1 MTDPEPR
8 TLSVLLVED
17 NAGDARLI
25 AELLR
30 LPADEFRLEHVERLA
45 PALERLGQG
54 GVDVVLLDL
63 GLPDSQ
69 GRATFAAVR
78 HAAPTVPV
86 IILTGLWDEALAT
99 RMVRAGAQ
107 DYLAKGEV
115 DGNLLRR
122 AIRYAFERHRAD
134 VQIRRQNE
142 TLEGRVVERT
152 SQLEAAN
159 AELRRREREL
169 QEYLDAMS
177 TLSAKIAPDGRIL
190 LVNRIALQASGLP
203 LDELLGTSFLDGEW
217 WSYDPRVQ
225 QRVRD
230 AFCRALAGT
239 TVSYEEKLRAFGRVM
254 TIMFSLVP
262 ITGADGTLAYVVAEG
277 RDITRRVE
285 VEEALQLAN
294 RELEA
299 FTYSVSHDLRAPLR
313 QIDGFSR
320 ILSESLWYDLDDKAR
335 HYLTRIQE
343 GTKHMGRL
351 VDDLLGLAR
360 LGQQSPRARETAL
373 TPIVLDV
380 IAGLGPDAA
389 DREVEWRVGELPTT
403 VCDPGLMRIV
413 FTNLASNALK
423 YTRPRSRATVEI
435 GCTSHE
441 GRPALFVRDNGVGF
455 NMKYADKLFGV
466 FQRLHRSEEF
476 EGTGVGLAT
485 VQRIVHKHGGEIWA
499 DAAPDAGATFYF
511 TLGSVAE
518 TATVER
524 A

>member
-1 MTDPEPR
+1 MTDTGLRP
-8 TLSVLLVED
+8 LVVLLVED
-17 NAGDARLI
+17 NSGDARRI

-30 LPADEFRLEHVERLA
+30 PSAGEFRLEHVVRLA
-45 PALERLGQG
+45 PGLERLGQG

-69 GRATFAAVR
+69 GRATFTAVLR
-78 HAAPTVPV
+78 AAPTVAV
-86 IILTGLWDEALAT
+86 IILTGHWDETLAISV
-99 RMVRAGAQ
+99 VRAGAQ
-107 DYLAKGEV
+107 DYLAKAEV

-134 VQIRRQNE
+134 IEIRRLNE

-159 AELRRREREL
+159 GELRRRE
-169 QEYLDAMS
+169 
-177 TLSAKIAPDGRIL
+177 
-190 LVNRIALQASGLP
+190 
-203 LDELLGTSFLDGEW
+203 
-217 WSYDPRVQ
+217 
-225 QRVRD
+225 
-230 AFCRALAGT
+230 
-239 TVSYEEKLRAFGRVM
+239 
-254 TIMFSLVP
+254 
-262 ITGADGTLAYVVAEG
+262 
-277 RDITRRVE
+277 
-285 VEEALQLAN
+285 

-351 VDDLLGLAR
+351 VEDLLALAR

-373 TPIVLDV
+373 TPIVLEV
-380 IAGLGPDAA
+380 IAGLGPDAV

-423 YTRPRSRATVEI
+423 YTRSRSRATVEI
-435 GCTSHE
+435 GCMSHE

>member
-1 MTDPEPR
+1 MTDPELRPL
-8 TLSVLLVED
+8 TVLLVED
-17 NAGDARLI
+17 DPGDARLI
-25 AELLR
+25 ADLLGP
-30 LPADEFRLEHVERLA
+30 PAGEFRLEHVDRLA
-45 PALERLGQG
+45 LGLERLGRE

-63 GLPDSQ
+63 GLPDSH
-69 GRATFAAVR
+69 GSATLTAVR
-78 HAAPTVPV
+78 SAATVVPV
-86 IILTGLWDEALAT
+86 IILTALGDEALAT

-107 DYLAKGEV
+107 DYLAKAEV
-115 DGNLLRR
+115 DGHLLRR
-122 AIRYAFERHRAD
+122 AIRYAVERHCANAE
-134 VQIRRQNE
+134 IRRLNE
-142 TLEGRVVERT
+142 TLEGRVAERT

-159 AELRRREREL
+159 GELRRRE
-169 QEYLDAMS
+169 
-177 TLSAKIAPDGRIL
+177 
-190 LVNRIALQASGLP
+190 
-203 LDELLGTSFLDGEW
+203 
-217 WSYDPRVQ
+217 
-225 QRVRD
+225 
-230 AFCRALAGT
+230 
-239 TVSYEEKLRAFGRVM
+239 
-254 TIMFSLVP
+254 
-262 ITGADGTLAYVVAEG
+262 
-277 RDITRRVE
+277 
-285 VEEALQLAN
+285 

-320 ILSESLWYDLDDKAR
+320 ILSESLWYDLDDTAR

-343 GTKHMGRL
+343 GTRHMGRL
-351 VDDLLGLAR
+351 VDDLLALAR
-360 LGQQSPRARETAL
+360 LGQQSPRARMTEL

-403 VCDPGLMRIV
+403 ICDPGLMRIV

-455 NMKYADKLFGV
+455 NMKYADRIFGV

-511 TLGSVAE
+511 TLGSGAE
-518 TATVER
+518 MAIAEPV
-524 A
+524 

>member
-1 MTDPEPR
+1 MTDPEVRPL
-8 TLSVLLVED
+8 TVLLVED

-25 AELLR
+25 AELLGASAR
-30 LPADEFRLEHVERLA
+30 EFRLEHLDRLALGLERLA
-45 PALERLGQG
+45 RG
-54 GVDVVLLDL
+54 GIDVVLLDL
-63 GLPDSQ
+63 SLPDSH
-69 GRATFAAVR
+69 GSATLTAVR
-78 HAAPTVPV
+78 SAASVVPV
-86 IILTGLWDEALAT
+86 IILTALGDEALAT

-107 DYLAKGEV
+107 DYLAKAEV
-115 DGNLLRR
+115 DGHLLRR
-122 AIRYAFERHRAD
+122 AIRYAVERHCAN
-134 VQIRRQNE
+134 VEIRRLNE
-142 TLEGRVVERT
+142 TLERRVAERT

-159 AELRRREREL
+159 GELRRRE
-169 QEYLDAMS
+169 
-177 TLSAKIAPDGRIL
+177 
-190 LVNRIALQASGLP
+190 
-203 LDELLGTSFLDGEW
+203 
-217 WSYDPRVQ
+217 
-225 QRVRD
+225 
-230 AFCRALAGT
+230 
-239 TVSYEEKLRAFGRVM
+239 
-254 TIMFSLVP
+254 
-262 ITGADGTLAYVVAEG
+262 
-277 RDITRRVE
+277 
-285 VEEALQLAN
+285 

-351 VDDLLGLAR
+351 VDDLLALAR
-360 LGQQSPRARETAL
+360 LDQQSPRARVTEL

-389 DREVEWRVGELPTT
+389 DREVEWRVGELPTAI
-403 VCDPGLMRIV
+403 CDPGLMRIV

-435 GCTSHE
+435 GCTSHA

-455 NMKYADKLFGV
+455 NMKYADKIFGV

-511 TLGSVAE
+511 TLGSGAVTAAE
-518 TATVER
+518 TAIAER

>member
-1 MTDPEPR
+1 MTDPELRPL
-8 TLSVLLVED
+8 TVLLVED
-17 NAGDARLI
+17 DAGDARLI
-25 AELLR
+25 AELLG
-30 LPADEFRLEHVERLA
+30 PSAGEFRLEHVDRLA
-45 PALERLGQG
+45 LGLERLGRE

-63 GLPDSQ
+63 GLPDSH
-69 GRATFAAVR
+69 GSATLAAVR
-78 HAAPTVPV
+78 SAASVVPV
-86 IILTGLWDEALAT
+86 IILTALGDEALAT

-107 DYLAKGEV
+107 DHLAKAEV
-115 DGNLLRR
+115 DGRLLRR
-122 AIRYAFERHRAD
+122 AIRYAVERHGANLE
-134 VQIRRQNE
+134 IRRLNE
-142 TLEGRVVERT
+142 TLEERVAERT

-159 AELRRREREL
+159 GELRRRE
-169 QEYLDAMS
+169 
-177 TLSAKIAPDGRIL
+177 
-190 LVNRIALQASGLP
+190 
-203 LDELLGTSFLDGEW
+203 
-217 WSYDPRVQ
+217 
-225 QRVRD
+225 
-230 AFCRALAGT
+230 
-239 TVSYEEKLRAFGRVM
+239 
-254 TIMFSLVP
+254 
-262 ITGADGTLAYVVAEG
+262 
-277 RDITRRVE
+277 
-285 VEEALQLAN
+285 

-343 GTKHMGRL
+343 GTRHMGRL
-351 VDDLLGLAR
+351 VDDLLALAR
-360 LGQQSPRARETAL
+360 LGQQSPRARVTEL

-380 IAGLGPDAA
+380 IAGLGPDAV
-389 DREVEWRVGELPTT
+389 DREVEWLVGELPTA

-455 NMKYADKLFGV
+455 NMEYADKIFGV
-466 FQRLHRSEEF
+466 FQRLHRSDEF

-518 TATVER
+518 TATAEH

>member
-1 MTDPEPR
+1 MKASVPQSLSTGQPEERRP
-8 TLSVLLVED
+8 LIVLLVEG
-17 NAGDARLI
+17 NTSDARRV
-25 AELLR
+25 AELLG
-30 LPADEFRLEHVERLA
+30 PSTGEFRLEHVDRLA
-45 PALERLGQG
+45 PRQERLGLG
-54 GVDVVLLDL
+54 GVDVVLL

-69 GRATFAAVR
+69 GRATFTAVLR
-78 HAAPTVPV
+78 AAPTVPV
-86 IILTGLWDEALAT
+86 IILTDRWDEAQAIQ
-99 RMVRAGAQ
+99 MVRAGAQ
-107 DYLAKGEV
+107 DYLPKVEV
-115 DGNLLRR
+115 DGKLLRR

-134 VQIRRQNE
+134 VQ
-142 TLEGRVVERT
+142 
-152 SQLEAAN
+152 S
-159 AELRRREREL
+159 
-169 QEYLDAMS
+169 
-177 TLSAKIAPDGRIL
+177 
-190 LVNRIALQASGLP
+190 
-203 LDELLGTSFLDGEW
+203 
-217 WSYDPRVQ
+217 
-225 QRVRD
+225 
-230 AFCRALAGT
+230 
-239 TVSYEEKLRAFGRVM
+239 
-254 TIMFSLVP
+254 
-262 ITGADGTLAYVVAEG
+262 
-277 RDITRRVE
+277 ITRRVE
-285 VEEALQLAN
+285 AEEALQLAN

-351 VDDLLGLAR
+351 VDDLLALAR

-380 IAGLGPDAA
+380 IAGLGADATE
-389 DREVEWRVGELPTT
+389 REVEWRVGELPTA
-403 VCDPGLMRIV
+403 VCDPGLMHIV

-435 GCTSHE
+435 GCMSHE

-455 NMKYADKLFGV
+455 NMKHADKLFGV

-518 TATVER
+518 RAAVER

>member
-1 MTDPEPR
+1 MKASVPQSLSIVQPEELRP
-8 TLSVLLVED
+8 LVVLLVES
-17 NAGDARLI
+17 NTGDARRI
-25 AELLR
+25 AEWLG
-30 LPADEFRLEHVERLA
+30 PSTGEFRLEHVNRLA
-45 PALERLGQG
+45 PGRERLGRG
-54 GVDVVLLDL
+54 GVDVVLLNL

-69 GRATFAAVR
+69 GRATFSAVL

-86 IILTGLWDEALAT
+86 IILTDHWDEALAIQ
-99 RMVRAGAQ
+99 MVRAGAQ
-107 DYLAKGEV
+107 DYLPKVEA
-115 DGNLLRR
+115 DGKLLRR
-122 AIRYAFERHRAD
+122 AIRCAFERHSAD
-134 VQIRRQNE
+134 VKN
-142 TLEGRVVERT
+142 
-152 SQLEAAN
+152 
-159 AELRRREREL
+159 
-169 QEYLDAMS
+169 
-177 TLSAKIAPDGRIL
+177 
-190 LVNRIALQASGLP
+190 
-203 LDELLGTSFLDGEW
+203 
-217 WSYDPRVQ
+217 
-225 QRVRD
+225 
-230 AFCRALAGT
+230 
-239 TVSYEEKLRAFGRVM
+239 
-254 TIMFSLVP
+254 
-262 ITGADGTLAYVVAEG
+262 
-277 RDITRRVE
+277 ITRQVE

-294 RELEA
+294 RELES

-351 VDDLLGLAR
+351 VDDLLALAR
-360 LGQQSPRARETAL
+360 LGQQSPRARQTAL

-380 IAGLGPDAA
+380 IAGLGSDAA
-389 DREVEWRVGELPTT
+389 DREVEWRVGELPTA

-435 GCTSHE
+435 GCMSHE

-518 TATVER
+518 TAVAES

>member
-1 MTDPEPR
+1 MTDPRSRP
-8 TLSVLLVED
+8 LNVLLVED
-17 NAGDARLI
+17 NVGDARLI
-25 AELLR
+25 VELLK
-30 LPADEFRLEHVERLA
+30 LPTAEFRLEHVEHLA
-45 PALERLGQG
+45 PGVARLGQG

-63 GLPDSQ
+63 DLSDSQ

-78 HAAPTVPV
+78 RAAPTVPV
-86 IILTGLWDEALAT
+86 IILTGLKDEALAT

-107 DYLAKGEV
+107 DFLAKGEV

-122 AIRYAFERHRAD
+122 AIRSAIERHGAD
-134 VQIRRQNE
+134 VEIRRLNE
-142 TLEGRVVERT
+142 TLEARVAERT

-159 AELRRREREL
+159 GELRRREREL

-190 LVNRIALQASGLP
+190 LVNRAALQASGLP
-203 LDELLGTSFLDGEW
+203 LDKLLGTGFLDGEW
-217 WSYDPRVQ
+217 WSHDPRVQ

-230 AFCRALAGT
+230 AFCRAVGGA
-239 TVSYEEKLRAFGRVM
+239 TVSYEEKLLAFGRVM

-262 ITGADGTLAYVVAEG
+262 ITGADGTLAYIVAEG

-285 VEEALQLAN
+285 VEEALQSAN

-320 ILSESLWYDLDDKAR
+320 ILSESLWDDLDDKAR

-343 GTKHMGRL
+343 GTKYMGRL
-351 VDDLLGLAR
+351 VDDLLALAR

-373 TPIVLDV
+373 TPIVRDV
-380 IAGLGPDAA
+380 IAELGPDAA
-389 DREVEWRVGELPTT
+389 GREVEWLVGELPTA

-423 YTRPRSRATVEI
+423 YTRPRARATVEI
-435 GCTSHE
+435 GCTLHD
-441 GRPALFVRDNGVGF
+441 GRPTIFVRDNGVGF

-499 DAAPDAGATFYF
+499 DAAPDAGATFSF
-511 TLGSVAE
+511 TLGSVVE
-518 TATVER
+518 TAAAER

>member
-1 MTDPEPR
+1 MTGSEIRPL
-8 TLSVLLVED
+8 TVLLVED

-25 AELLR
+25 AELLGPSAR
-30 LPADEFRLEHVERLA
+30 EFRLEHVDRLA
-45 PALERLGQG
+45 LGLQRLGQG

-69 GRATFAAVR
+69 GSATLAAVR
-78 HAAPTVPV
+78 SAASVVPV
-86 IILTGLWDEALAT
+86 IILTARGDKTLAT

-107 DYLAKGEV
+107 DYLAKAEV
-115 DGNLLRR
+115 DGHLLRR
-122 AIRYAFERHRAD
+122 AIYYAVERHSANAE
-134 VQIRRQNE
+134 IRRLNE
-142 TLEGRVVERT
+142 ALERRVAERT
-152 SQLEAAN
+152 SQLETAN
-159 AELRRREREL
+159 GELRRRE
-169 QEYLDAMS
+169 
-177 TLSAKIAPDGRIL
+177 
-190 LVNRIALQASGLP
+190 
-203 LDELLGTSFLDGEW
+203 
-217 WSYDPRVQ
+217 
-225 QRVRD
+225 
-230 AFCRALAGT
+230 
-239 TVSYEEKLRAFGRVM
+239 
-254 TIMFSLVP
+254 
-262 ITGADGTLAYVVAEG
+262 
-277 RDITRRVE
+277 
-285 VEEALQLAN
+285 

-343 GTKHMGRL
+343 GTRHMGRL
-351 VDDLLGLAR
+351 VDDLLALAR
-360 LGQQSPRARETAL
+360 LDQQVPRARVTEL

-389 DREVEWRVGELPTT
+389 DREVEWRVGELPTAI
-403 VCDPGLMRIV
+403 CDPGLMRIV

-455 NMKYADKLFGV
+455 NMKYADKIFGV

-499 DAAPDAGATFYF
+499 DSAPDAGATFYF
-511 TLGSVAE
+511 TLGSRAEMAVAE
-518 TATVER
+518 RV
-524 A
+524 

>member
-1 MTDPEPR
+1 MTDPELRPL
-8 TLSVLLVED
+8 TVLLVED

-25 AELLR
+25 AELLG
-30 LPADEFRLEHVERLA
+30 PSAGEFRLEHVDRLA
-45 PALERLGQG
+45 LGLERLGRE

-63 GLPDSQ
+63 GLPDIDGS
-69 GRATFAAVR
+69 ATLAAVR
-78 HAAPTVPV
+78 RAASVVPV
-86 IILTGLWDEALAT
+86 IILTALGDEALAT

-107 DYLAKGEV
+107 DYLAKAEV
-115 DGNLLRR
+115 DGHLLRR
-122 AIRYAFERHRAD
+122 AIRYAVERHCAN
-134 VQIRRQNE
+134 VEIRRLNE
-142 TLEGRVVERT
+142 TLEGRVAERT

-159 AELRRREREL
+159 GELRRR
-169 QEYLDAMS
+169 D
-177 TLSAKIAPDGRIL
+177 
-190 LVNRIALQASGLP
+190 
-203 LDELLGTSFLDGEW
+203 
-217 WSYDPRVQ
+217 
-225 QRVRD
+225 
-230 AFCRALAGT
+230 
-239 TVSYEEKLRAFGRVM
+239 
-254 TIMFSLVP
+254 
-262 ITGADGTLAYVVAEG
+262 
-277 RDITRRVE
+277 
-285 VEEALQLAN
+285 

-343 GTKHMGRL
+343 GTRHMGRL
-351 VDDLLGLAR
+351 VDDLLALAR
-360 LGQQSPRARETAL
+360 LGQQSPRACVTEL
-373 TPIVLDV
+373 TPIVIVV
-380 IAGLGPDAA
+380 IAGLGPDAV
-389 DREVEWRVGELPTT
+389 DREVEWRVGELPTA

-435 GCTSHE
+435 GCMSHE

-455 NMKYADKLFGV
+455 NMKYADRIFGV
-466 FQRLHRSEEF
+466 FQRLHRSDEF

-518 TATVER
+518 TATAEH

>member
-1 MTDPEPR
+1 
-8 TLSVLLVED
+8 
-17 NAGDARLI
+17 
-25 AELLR
+25 
-30 LPADEFRLEHVERLA
+30 
-45 PALERLGQG
+45 
-54 GVDVVLLDL
+54 LLDL

-69 GRATFAAVR
+69 GRATFTAVLR
-78 HAAPTVPV
+78 AAPTVPV
-86 IILTGLWDEALAT
+86 IILTGRWDEALAT
-99 RMVRAGAQ
+99 QMVRAGAQ
-107 DYLAKGEV
+107 DYLPKEEV
-115 DGNLLRR
+115 DGKLLRR
-122 AIRYAFERHRAD
+122 AIRFAFERHRAD
-134 VQIRRQNE
+134 VEN
-142 TLEGRVVERT
+142 
-152 SQLEAAN
+152 
-159 AELRRREREL
+159 
-169 QEYLDAMS
+169 
-177 TLSAKIAPDGRIL
+177 
-190 LVNRIALQASGLP
+190 
-203 LDELLGTSFLDGEW
+203 
-217 WSYDPRVQ
+217 
-225 QRVRD
+225 
-230 AFCRALAGT
+230 
-239 TVSYEEKLRAFGRVM
+239 
-254 TIMFSLVP
+254 
-262 ITGADGTLAYVVAEG
+262 
-277 RDITRRVE
+277 ITRRVE

-335 HYLTRIQE
+335 QYLIRIQE
-343 GTKHMGRL
+343 GTRHMGRL
-351 VDDLLGLAR
+351 VDDLLALAR

-380 IAGLGPDAA
+380 IAGLGPDAT
-389 DREVEWRVGELPTT
+389 DREVEWRVGELPTA

-435 GCTSHE
+435 GCMSHE

>member
-1 MTDPEPR
+1 MTGR
-8 TLSVLLVED
+8 GARSLTVLLVED
-17 NAGDARLI
+17 DADDARLI

-30 LPADEFRLEHVERLA
+30 LPAGEFQLEQAERLA
-45 PALERLGQG
+45 QGLRRLDQG
-54 GVDVVLLDL
+54 GIDVVLLDL

-78 HAAPTVPV
+78 RAASAVPIV
-86 IILTGLWDEALAT
+86 ILTGLGDEALAIGML
-99 RMVRAGAQ
+99 REGAQ

-115 DGNLLRR
+115 DASLLRR
-122 AIRYAFERHRAD
+122 AIRYAIERHRAE
-134 VQIRRQNE
+134 VEIRRLNE
-142 TLEGRVVERT
+142 LLEQRVVERT
-152 SQLEAAN
+152 GQLEAAN
-159 AELRRREREL
+159 GELRRREQEL

-177 TLSAKIAPDGRIL
+177 TLNAKIAPDGRIL

-203 LDELLGTSFLDGEW
+203 LDELLGASFLDCEW

-230 AFCRALAGT
+230 AFCRAVAGT

-262 ITGADGTLAYVVAEG
+262 ITGADGTLAYIVAEG
-277 RDITRRVE
+277 RDLTRRVE
-285 VEEALQLAN
+285 VEEALLSAN

-343 GTKHMGRL
+343 GTRHMGRL
-351 VDDLLGLAR
+351 VDDLLALAR

-380 IAGLGPDAA
+380 IAGLGPEAA
-389 DREVEWRVGELPTT
+389 DREIEWRVGELPTA

-423 YTRPRSRATVEI
+423 YTRPRSRATIEI

-441 GRPALFVRDNGVGF
+441 GRPAIFVRDNGVGF

-476 EGTGVGLAT
+476 EGTGIGLAT

>member
-1 MTDPEPR
+1 MTDPELRPL
-8 TLSVLLVED
+8 TVLLVED

-25 AELLR
+25 AELLG
-30 LPADEFRLEHVERLA
+30 PSAGEFRLEHVDRLA
-45 PALERLGQG
+45 LGLERLGRG

-63 GLPDSQ
+63 GLPDSH
-69 GRATFAAVR
+69 GGATLTAVR
-78 HAAPTVPV
+78 SAASVVPV
-86 IILTGLWDEALAT
+86 IILTALGDEALAT

-107 DYLAKGEV
+107 DYLAKAEV
-115 DGNLLRR
+115 DGHLLRR
-122 AIRYAFERHRAD
+122 AIRYAVERHCANLE
-134 VQIRRQNE
+134 IRRLNE
-142 TLEGRVVERT
+142 TLEGRVAERT

-159 AELRRREREL
+159 GELRRRE
-169 QEYLDAMS
+169 
-177 TLSAKIAPDGRIL
+177 
-190 LVNRIALQASGLP
+190 
-203 LDELLGTSFLDGEW
+203 
-217 WSYDPRVQ
+217 
-225 QRVRD
+225 
-230 AFCRALAGT
+230 
-239 TVSYEEKLRAFGRVM
+239 
-254 TIMFSLVP
+254 
-262 ITGADGTLAYVVAEG
+262 
-277 RDITRRVE
+277 
-285 VEEALQLAN
+285 

-343 GTKHMGRL
+343 GTRHMGRL
-351 VDDLLGLAR
+351 VDDLLALAR
-360 LGQQSPRARETAL
+360 LGQQSPRARVTEL

-380 IAGLGPDAA
+380 IAGLGPDTV

-423 YTRPRSRATVEI
+423 YTRQRSRATVEI
-435 GCTSHE
+435 GCTSHD
-441 GRPALFVRDNGVGF
+441 GKPALFVRDNGVGF

-466 FQRLHRSEEF
+466 FQRLHRSDEF

-518 TATVER
+518 TATAEH